1 MMNEIIDQIF
11 QQYSQYSNVDI
22 SLELIAVF
30 FGLLSVWF
38 SKNNNVL
45 VYPTGIINTS
55 IFVYLLLKWE
65 LLGDMIINV
74 YYFLMSIYGW
84 YYWTR
89 KSHNHEYTPITK
101 IKEADIKIIL
111 IIIISSAF
119 FVSYLYSFFDKWSGL
134 VSYID
139 ILTTAIFFVGMWLMA
154 RRKIESW
161 FFWILGD
168 VISVPLYF
176 VKGLAFS
183 SFQYLI
189 FTLIAVAGYY
199 KWKSIY
205 NNKKRIA

>member
-1 MMNEIIDQIF
+1 MNELINQIF
-11 QQYSQYSNVDI
+11 EQYSQYSNIDI

-55 IFVYLLLKWE
+55 IFVYLLVKWE

-89 KSHNHEYTPITK
+89 KSNNEGYTPITRMHST
-101 IKEADIKIIL
+101 DFKIIL
-111 IIIISSAF
+111 IIIVSSVL
-119 FVSYLYSFFDKWSGL
+119 FVSYLYSFFEKWSGF
-134 VSYID
+134 VSYVD
-139 ILTTAIFFVGMWLMA
+139 IITTAIFFAGMWLMA

-168 VISVPLYF
+168 IISVPLYF

-189 FTLIAVAGYY
+189 FTFIAIAGYY

-205 NNKKRIA
+205 NNKKQIS

>member
-1 MMNEIIDQIF
+1 MSELINQIF
-11 QQYSQYSNVDI
+11 EQYSQYSNIDI
-22 SLELIAVF
+22 GLELIAVF
-30 FGLLSVWF
+30 FGLLSVWY

-55 IFVYLLLKWE
+55 IFVYLLVKWE
-65 LLGDMIINV
+65 LLGDMIINI

-89 KSHNHEYTPITK
+89 KSNNIGYTPITR
-101 IKEADIKIIL
+101 IHSTDIKIIL
-111 IIIISSAF
+111 IIIISSVL
-119 FVSYLYSFFDKWSGL
+119 FVSYLYSFFEKWSGF
-134 VSYID
+134 VSYVD
-139 ILTTAIFFVGMWLMA
+139 IITTAIFFAGMWLMA

-168 VISVPLYF
+168 IISVPLYF

-189 FTLIAVAGYY
+189 FTFIAIAGYY

-205 NNKKRIA
+205 NKKKQIS

>member
-1 MMNEIIDQIF
+1 MSELINQIF
-11 QQYSQYSNVDI
+11 EQYSQYSNIDI

-55 IFVYLLLKWE
+55 IFVYLLVKWE

-89 KSHNHEYTPITK
+89 KSNNIGYTPITRMHST
-101 IKEADIKIIL
+101 DTKIIL
-111 IIIISSAF
+111 IIIISSVL
-119 FVSYLYSFFDKWSGL
+119 FVSYLYSFFEKWSGF
-134 VSYID
+134 VSYVD
-139 ILTTAIFFVGMWLMA
+139 IITTAIFFAGMWLMA

-168 VISVPLYF
+168 IISVPLYF

-189 FTLIAVAGYY
+189 FTFIAIAGYY

-205 NNKKRIA
+205 NNKKQIS

>member
-1 MMNEIIDQIF
+1 MSELINQIF
-11 QQYSQYSNVDI
+11 EQYSQYSNIDI

-55 IFVYLLLKWE
+55 IFVYLLVKWE

-89 KSHNHEYTPITK
+89 KSNNEGYTPITRMHST
-101 IKEADIKIIL
+101 DIKIIL
-111 IIIISSAF
+111 IIIISSVL
-119 FVSYLYSFFDKWSGL
+119 FVSYLYSFFEKWSGF
-134 VSYID
+134 VSYVD
-139 ILTTAIFFVGMWLMA
+139 IITTAIFFAGMWLMA

-168 VISVPLYF
+168 IISVPLYF

-189 FTLIAVAGYY
+189 FTFIAIAGYY

-205 NNKKRIA
+205 NNKKQIS

>member
-1 MMNEIIDQIF
+1 MSELINQIF
-11 QQYSQYSNVDI
+11 EQYSQYSNIDI

-55 IFVYLLLKWE
+55 IFVYLLVKWE

-89 KSHNHEYTPITK
+89 KSNNEGYTPITR
-101 IKEADIKIIL
+101 IHSTDIKIIL
-111 IIIISSAF
+111 IIIVSSVLF
-119 FVSYLYSFFDKWSGL
+119 VYYMYSFFEKWSGFVSY
-134 VSYID
+134 VD
-139 ILTTAIFFVGMWLMA
+139 IITTAIFFAGMWLMA

-168 VISVPLYF
+168 IISVPLYF
-176 VKGLAFS
+176 AKGLAFS

-189 FTLIAVAGYY
+189 FTFIAIAGYY

-205 NNKKRIA
+205 NNKKQIS

>member
-1 MMNEIIDQIF
+1 MSELINQIF
-11 QQYSQYSNVDI
+11 EQYSQYSNIDI

-55 IFVYLLLKWE
+55 IFVYLLVKWE
-65 LLGDMIINV
+65 LLGDMIINI

-89 KSHNHEYTPITK
+89 KSNNLGYTPITRMHS
-101 IKEADIKIIL
+101 ADIKIIL
-111 IIIISSAF
+111 IIIISSVL
-119 FVSYLYSFFDKWSGL
+119 FVSYLYSFFEKWSGF
-134 VSYID
+134 VSYVD
-139 ILTTAIFFVGMWLMA
+139 ITTTAIFFAGMWLMA

-168 VISVPLYF
+168 IISVPLYF

-189 FTLIAVAGYY
+189 FTFIAIAGYY

-205 NNKKRIA
+205 NNKKQIS

>member
-1 MMNEIIDQIF
+1 MSESINQIF
-11 QQYSQYSNVDI
+11 EQYSQYSNIDI

-55 IFVYLLLKWE
+55 IFVYLLVKWE

-89 KSHNHEYTPITK
+89 KPNNQAYTPITRVYST
-101 IKEADIKIIL
+101 DIKIIL
-111 IIIISSAF
+111 IIIVSSIL
-119 FVSYLYSFFDKWSGL
+119 FVSYLYSFFEKWNGF
-134 VSYID
+134 VSYVD
-139 ILTTAIFFVGMWLMA
+139 IITTAIFFAGMWLMA

-168 VISVPLYF
+168 IISVPLYF

-189 FTLIAVAGYY
+189 FTFIAIAGYY

-205 NNKKRIA
+205 NNKKQIS

>member
-1 MMNEIIDQIF
+1 MSELINQIF
-11 QQYSQYSNVDI
+11 EQYSQYSNIDI

-55 IFVYLLLKWE
+55 IFVYLLVKWE

-89 KSHNHEYTPITK
+89 KSNNIGYTPITRMHSTY
-101 IKEADIKIIL
+101 IKIIL
-111 IIIISSAF
+111 IIIISSVL
-119 FVSYLYSFFDKWSGL
+119 FVSYLYSFFEKWSGF
-134 VSYID
+134 VSYVD
-139 ILTTAIFFVGMWLMA
+139 IITTAIFFAGMWLMA

-168 VISVPLYF
+168 IISVPLYF

-183 SFQYLI
+183 SLQYLI
-189 FTLIAVAGYY
+189 FTFIAIAGYY

-205 NNKKRIA
+205 NNKKQIS

>member
-1 MMNEIIDQIF
+1 MTEIIDQII
-11 QQYSQYSNVDI
+11 QQYSQYSNIDI

-55 IFVYLLLKWE
+55 IFVYLLVKWE
-65 LLGDMIINV
+65 LLGDMIINI

-89 KSHNHEYTPITK
+89 KSNNQEYTPITK
-101 IKEADIKIIL
+101 INELDMKIIL
-111 IIIISSAF
+111 IIIISSTL

-139 ILTTAIFFVGMWLMA
+139 IFTTAIFFAGMWLMA

>member
-1 MMNEIIDQIF
+1 MMNEIMDQIF
-11 QQYSQYSNVDI
+11 QQYSQYSNIDI

-55 IFVYLLLKWE
+55 IFVYLLVKWE
-65 LLGDMIINV
+65 LLGDMIINI

-89 KSHNHEYTPITK
+89 KSNNQEYTPITK
-101 IKEADIKIIL
+101 INELDIKIIL
-111 IIIISSAF
+111 IIIISSTL

-139 ILTTAIFFVGMWLMA
+139 ILTTAIFFAGMWLMA

>member
-1 MMNEIIDQIF
+1 MSELINQIF
-11 QQYSQYSNVDI
+11 EQYSQYSNIDI

-55 IFVYLLLKWE
+55 IFVYLLVKWQ

-89 KSHNHEYTPITK
+89 KSNNIGYTPITRMHST
-101 IKEADIKIIL
+101 DIKIIL
-111 IIIISSAF
+111 IIIISSVL
-119 FVSYLYSFFDKWSGL
+119 FVSYLYSFFEKWSGF
-134 VSYID
+134 VSYVD
-139 ILTTAIFFVGMWLMA
+139 IITTAIFFAGMWLMA

-168 VISVPLYF
+168 IISVPLYF

-189 FTLIAVAGYY
+189 FTFIAIAGYY

-205 NNKKRIA
+205 NNKKQIS

>member
-1 MMNEIIDQIF
+1 MSELINQIF
-11 QQYSQYSNVDI
+11 EQYSQYSNIDI

-55 IFVYLLLKWE
+55 IFVYLLVKWE

-89 KSHNHEYTPITK
+89 KSNNIGYTPITRMHST
-101 IKEADIKIIL
+101 DIKIIL
-111 IIIISSAF
+111 VIIISSVL
-119 FVSYLYSFFDKWSGL
+119 FVSYLYSFFEKWSGF
-134 VSYID
+134 VSYVD
-139 ILTTAIFFVGMWLMA
+139 IITTAIFFAGMWLMA

-168 VISVPLYF
+168 IISVPLYF

-189 FTLIAVAGYY
+189 FTFIAIAGYY

-205 NNKKRIA
+205 NNKKQIS

>member
-1 MMNEIIDQIF
+1 MNELINQIF
-11 QQYSQYSNVDI
+11 EQYSQYSNIDI

-55 IFVYLLLKWE
+55 IFVYLLVKWE

-89 KSHNHEYTPITK
+89 KSNNEGYTPITRMHST
-101 IKEADIKIIL
+101 DIKIIL
-111 IIIISSAF
+111 IIIVSSVL
-119 FVSYLYSFFDKWSGL
+119 FVSYLYSFFEKWSGF
-134 VSYID
+134 VSYVD
-139 ILTTAIFFVGMWLMA
+139 IITTAIFFAGMWLMA

-168 VISVPLYF
+168 IISVPLYF
-176 VKGLAFS
+176 AKGLAFS

-189 FTLIAVAGYY
+189 FTFIAIAGYY

-205 NNKKRIA
+205 NNKKQIS

>member
-1 MMNEIIDQIF
+1 MSELINQIF
-11 QQYSQYSNVDI
+11 EQYGQYSNIDV

-55 IFVYLLLKWE
+55 IFVYLLVKWE

-89 KSHNHEYTPITK
+89 KSNNIGYTPITR
-101 IKEADIKIIL
+101 IHSTDIKIIL
-111 IIIISSAF
+111 IIIISSVL
-119 FVSYLYSFFDKWSGL
+119 FVSYLYSFFEKWSGF
-134 VSYID
+134 VSYVD
-139 ILTTAIFFVGMWLMA
+139 IITTAIFFAGMWLMA

-168 VISVPLYF
+168 IISVPLYF

-189 FTLIAVAGYY
+189 FTFIAIAGYY

-205 NNKKRIA
+205 NNKKQIS

>member
-1 MMNEIIDQIF
+1 MSELINQIF
-11 QQYSQYSNVDI
+11 EQYSQYSNIDI

-55 IFVYLLLKWE
+55 IFVYLLVKWE

-89 KSHNHEYTPITK
+89 KSNNIGYTPITRTHST
-101 IKEADIKIIL
+101 DIKIIL
-111 IIIISSAF
+111 IIIISSVL
-119 FVSYLYSFFDKWSGL
+119 FVSYLYSFFEKWGGF
-134 VSYID
+134 VSYVD
-139 ILTTAIFFVGMWLMA
+139 IITTAIFFAGMWLMA

-168 VISVPLYF
+168 IISVPLYF

-189 FTLIAVAGYY
+189 FTFIAIAGYY

-205 NNKKRIA
+205 NNKKQIS

>member
-1 MMNEIIDQIF
+1 MSELINQIF
-11 QQYSQYSNVDI
+11 EQYSQYSNIDI

-55 IFVYLLLKWE
+55 IFVYLLVKWE

-89 KSHNHEYTPITK
+89 KSNNIGYTPITRMHS
-101 IKEADIKIIL
+101 ADIKIIL
-111 IIIISSAF
+111 IIIISSVL
-119 FVSYLYSFFDKWSGL
+119 FVSYLYSFFEKWSGF
-134 VSYID
+134 VSYVD
-139 ILTTAIFFVGMWLMA
+139 IITTAIFFAGMWLMA

-168 VISVPLYF
+168 IISVPLYF

-189 FTLIAVAGYY
+189 FTFIAIAGYY

-205 NNKKRIA
+205 NNKKQIS

>member
-55 IFVYLLLKWE
+55 IFVYLLVKWE

-111 IIIISSAF
+111 IIIISSTL

-205 NNKKRIA
+205 NNKKLIA

>member
-1 MMNEIIDQIF
+1 MTEIIDQII
-11 QQYSQYSNVDI
+11 QQYSQYSNIDI

-55 IFVYLLLKWE
+55 IFVYLLVKWE
-65 LLGDMIINV
+65 LLGDMIINI

-89 KSHNHEYTPITK
+89 KSNNQEYTPITK
-101 IKEADIKIIL
+101 INELDMKIIL
-111 IIIISSAF
+111 IIIISSTL

-139 ILTTAIFFVGMWLMA
+139 IFTTAIFFAGMWLMA

-205 NNKKRIA
+205 NNKKQIA

>member
-1 MMNEIIDQIF
+1 MSELINQIF
-11 QQYSQYSNVDI
+11 EQYSQYSNIDI

-55 IFVYLLLKWE
+55 IFVYLLVKWE

-89 KSHNHEYTPITK
+89 KSNNEGYTPITR
-101 IKEADIKIIL
+101 IHSTDIKIIL
-111 IIIISSAF
+111 IIIVSSVL
-119 FVSYLYSFFDKWSGL
+119 FVSYLYSFFEKWSGF
-134 VSYID
+134 VSYVD
-139 ILTTAIFFVGMWLMA
+139 IITTAIFFAGMWLMA

-168 VISVPLYF
+168 IISVPLYF
-176 VKGLAFS
+176 AKGLAFS

-189 FTLIAVAGYY
+189 FTFIAIAGYY

-205 NNKKRIA
+205 NNKKQIS

>member
-1 MMNEIIDQIF
+1 MNEIIDQIF
-11 QQYSQYSNVDI
+11 QQYSQYSNIDI

-55 IFVYLLLKWE
+55 IFVYLLVKWE
-65 LLGDMIINV
+65 LLGDMIINI

-89 KSHNHEYTPITK
+89 KSNNQEYTPITK
-101 IKEADIKIIL
+101 INELDIKIIL
-111 IIIISSAF
+111 IIIISSTL

-134 VSYID
+134 ISYID
-139 ILTTAIFFVGMWLMA
+139 IFTTAIFFAGMWLMA

-183 SFQYLI
+183 SFQYII

>member
-1 MMNEIIDQIF
+1 MSELINHIF
-11 QQYSQYSNVDI
+11 EQYSQYSNIDI

-55 IFVYLLLKWE
+55 IFVYLLVKWE
-65 LLGDMIINV
+65 LLGDMIINI

-89 KSHNHEYTPITK
+89 KSNNIGYTPITRMHST
-101 IKEADIKIIL
+101 DIKIIL
-111 IIIISSAF
+111 IIIISSVL
-119 FVSYLYSFFDKWSGL
+119 FVSYLYSFFEKWSGF
-134 VSYID
+134 VSYVD
-139 ILTTAIFFVGMWLMA
+139 IITTAIFFAGMWLMA

-168 VISVPLYF
+168 IISVPLYF
-176 VKGLAFS
+176 AKGLAFS

-189 FTLIAVAGYY
+189 FTFIAIAGYY

-205 NNKKRIA
+205 NNKKQIS

>member
-1 MMNEIIDQIF
+1 MNELINQIF
-11 QQYSQYSNVDI
+11 EQYSQYSNIDI

-55 IFVYLLLKWE
+55 IFVYLLVKWE

-89 KSHNHEYTPITK
+89 KSNNEGYTPITR
-101 IKEADIKIIL
+101 IHSTDIKIIL
-111 IIIISSAF
+111 IIIISSVL
-119 FVSYLYSFFDKWSGL
+119 FVSYLYSFFEKWSGF
-134 VSYID
+134 VSYVD
-139 ILTTAIFFVGMWLMA
+139 IITTAIFFAGMWLMA

-168 VISVPLYF
+168 IISVPLYF
-176 VKGLAFS
+176 AKGLAFS

-189 FTLIAVAGYY
+189 FTFIAIAGYY

-205 NNKKRIA
+205 NNKKQIS

>member
-1 MMNEIIDQIF
+1 MMNEIMDQIF
-11 QQYSQYSNVDI
+11 QQYSQYSNIDI

-55 IFVYLLLKWE
+55 IFVYLLVKWE
-65 LLGDMIINV
+65 LLGDMIINI

-89 KSHNHEYTPITK
+89 KSQNQEYTPITK
-101 IKEADIKIIL
+101 IHEADIKIIL
-111 IIIISSAF
+111 IIIISSTI

-134 VSYID
+134 VSCID

>member
-1 MMNEIIDQIF
+1 
-11 QQYSQYSNVDI
+11 
-22 SLELIAVF
+22 
-30 FGLLSVWF
+30 
-38 SKNNNVL
+38 
-45 VYPTGIINTS
+45 
-55 IFVYLLLKWE
+55 
-65 LLGDMIINV
+65 
-74 YYFLMSIYGW
+74 MSIYGW

-89 KSHNHEYTPITK
+89 KSNNQEYTPITK
-101 IKEADIKIIL
+101 INELDIKIIL
-111 IIIISSAF
+111 IIIISSTL

-139 ILTTAIFFVGMWLMA
+139 IFTTAIFFAGMWLMA

>member
-1 MMNEIIDQIF
+1 MSELINKIF
-11 QQYSQYSNVDI
+11 EQYSQYSNIDI

-89 KSHNHEYTPITK
+89 KSNNQGYTPITR
-101 IKEADIKIIL
+101 IYSSDIKIIL
-111 IIIISSAF
+111 IIIISSIL
-119 FVSYLYSFFDKWSGL
+119 FVSYLYSFFEKWNGF
-134 VSYID
+134 VSYVD
-139 ILTTAIFFVGMWLMA
+139 IITTAIFFAGMWLMA

-168 VISVPLYF
+168 IISVPLYF

-189 FTLIAVAGYY
+189 FTFIAIAGYY

-205 NNKKRIA
+205 NNKKQIS

>member
-1 MMNEIIDQIF
+1 MSELINQIF
-11 QQYSQYSNVDI
+11 EQYSQYSNIDI

-55 IFVYLLLKWE
+55 IFVYLLVKWE
-65 LLGDMIINV
+65 LLGDMIINI

-89 KSHNHEYTPITK
+89 KSNKLGYTPITRMHST
-101 IKEADIKIIL
+101 DIKIIL
-111 IIIISSAF
+111 IIIISSVL
-119 FVSYLYSFFDKWSGL
+119 FVSYLYSFFEKWSGF
-134 VSYID
+134 VSYGD
-139 ILTTAIFFVGMWLMA
+139 IITTGVFFAGMLLMA

-168 VISVPLYF
+168 IISVPLYF

-189 FTLIAVAGYY
+189 FTFIAIAGYY

-205 NNKKRIA
+205 NNKKQIS

>member
-1 MMNEIIDQIF
+1 MIELINQVFE
-11 QQYSQYSNVDI
+11 QYSQYSNIDI

-55 IFVYLLLKWE
+55 IFVYLLVKWE

-89 KSHNHEYTPITK
+89 KSNNEGYTPITRMHST
-101 IKEADIKIIL
+101 DIKIIL
-111 IIIISSAF
+111 IIIVSSVL
-119 FVSYLYSFFDKWSGL
+119 FVSYLYSFFEKWSGF
-134 VSYID
+134 VSYVD
-139 ILTTAIFFVGMWLMA
+139 IITTAIFFAGMWLMA

-168 VISVPLYF
+168 IISVPLYF
-176 VKGLAFS
+176 AKGLAFS

-189 FTLIAVAGYY
+189 FTFIAIAGYY

-205 NNKKRIA
+205 NNKKQIS

>member
-1 MMNEIIDQIF
+1 MSELINQIF
-11 QQYSQYSNVDI
+11 EQYSQYSNIDI

-55 IFVYLLLKWE
+55 IFVYLLVKWE

-89 KSHNHEYTPITK
+89 KSNNIGYTPITRTHST
-101 IKEADIKIIL
+101 DIKIIL
-111 IIIISSAF
+111 IIIISSVL
-119 FVSYLYSFFDKWSGL
+119 FVSYLYSFFEKWSGF
-134 VSYID
+134 VSYVD
-139 ILTTAIFFVGMWLMA
+139 IITTAIFFAGMWLMA

-168 VISVPLYF
+168 IISVPLYF

-189 FTLIAVAGYY
+189 FTFIA
-199 KWKSIY
+199 S
-205 NNKKRIA
+205 

>member
-1 MMNEIIDQIF
+1 MSELINQIF
-11 QQYSQYSNVDI
+11 EQYSQYSNIDI

-55 IFVYLLLKWE
+55 IFVYLLVKWE

-89 KSHNHEYTPITK
+89 KSNNIGYTPITRMHST
-101 IKEADIKIIL
+101 DIKIIL
-111 IIIISSAF
+111 IIIISSVL
-119 FVSYLYSFFDKWSGL
+119 FVSYLYSFFEKWSGF
-134 VSYID
+134 VSYVD
-139 ILTTAIFFVGMWLMA
+139 IITTAIFFAGMWLMA

-168 VISVPLYF
+168 IISVPLYF

-189 FTLIAVAGYY
+189 FTFIAIAGYY

-205 NNKKRIA
+205 NNKKQI

>member
-1 MMNEIIDQIF
+1 MSELINQIF
-11 QQYSQYSNVDI
+11 EQYSQYSNIDI

-89 KSHNHEYTPITK
+89 KSNNLGYTPITRMHST
-101 IKEADIKIIL
+101 DIKIIL
-111 IIIISSAF
+111 IIIISSVL
-119 FVSYLYSFFDKWSGL
+119 FVSYLYSFFEKWSGF
-134 VSYID
+134 VSYVD
-139 ILTTAIFFVGMWLMA
+139 IITTAIFFAGMWLMA

-168 VISVPLYF
+168 IISVPLYF

-189 FTLIAVAGYY
+189 FTFIAIAGYY

-205 NNKKRIA
+205 NNKKQIS

>member
-1 MMNEIIDQIF
+1 MNELINQIF
-11 QQYSQYSNVDI
+11 EQYSQYSNIDI

-55 IFVYLLLKWE
+55 IFVYLLVKWE

-89 KSHNHEYTPITK
+89 KSNNLGYTPITRTHST
-101 IKEADIKIIL
+101 DIKIIL
-111 IIIISSAF
+111 IIIVSSVL
-119 FVSYLYSFFDKWSGL
+119 FVSYMYSFFEKWSGF
-134 VSYID
+134 VSYVD
-139 ILTTAIFFVGMWLMA
+139 IITTAIFFAGMWLMA

-168 VISVPLYF
+168 IISVPLYF
-176 VKGLAFS
+176 AKGLAFS

-189 FTLIAVAGYY
+189 FTFIAIAGYY

-205 NNKKRIA
+205 NNKKQIS